1 MDKPKS
7 FDHYINRG
15 HRPRVIFFIF
25 VWELRD
31 YYKGRGAWGDR
42 GHGGVFFIDI
52 MAYWPFYI
60 YPIEYD

>member
-31 YYKGRGAWGDR
+31 YYKGRGLGAI
-42 GHGGVFFIDI
+42 GG
-52 MAYWPFYI
+52 MGGSFY
-60 YPIEYD
+60 